1 MKIAIAQLNPVV
13 GDLTGNLELILAA
26 AREAQAAGA
35 DILLT
40 PELAL
45 TGYPPEDLL
54 LRPSFLL
61 ECRKMISRLIDE
73 VDGITLVVGYPHGN
87 SGECFNAAIV
97 IRDGN
102 VLGRYEKLALPN
114 DAVFDEVRY
123 FTPGAMPLVFE
134 QNGVKVGI
142 AICEDIWEV
151 DPAAAA
157 ADEGAELLLV
167 LNASP
172 YNQSKQSTRLSIA
185 AARVEENNF
194 PLIYCNQTGGQDELV
209 FDGHS
214 FALNKAGEMV
224 MQLPAFNSAL
234 GYIEFANGDL
244 LTGEITPDLSDEASV
259 YQALVC
265 GVRDYIGKNSFPGIL
280 LGLSGGIDSALTLA
294 IACDA
299 LGADKVHAVMMP
311 SRYTADISVNDSR
324 EMIARLG
331 CSYSEIDIW
340 PTYESLMA
348 GLEPHFAG
356 LPLDASE
363 ENLQSRI
370 RGTLLMAMSNKSG
383 KLVLTTGNK
392 SEMTTG
398 YATLYGDMA
407 GGFAVLKD
415 VAKTLVYRLS
425 VWRNQTDLYPQTD
438 VIPERIITRPPSAE
452 LRPDQ
457 KDQDS
462 LPPYDILDAILQA
475 YVEENL
481 SRAEIVK
488 LGYAQEDVDRV
499 VRLLRINEYKR
510 RQAPV
515 GPRVTHRAFGK
526 DWRMP
531 ITNRFTL

>member
-1 MKIAIAQLNPVV
+1 MKIAISQLNPVV
-13 GDLTGNLELILAA
+13 GDLSGNLELILAA
-26 AREAQAAGA
+26 ARDARTAGA

-54 LRPSFLL
+54 LRPAFLT
-61 ECRKMISRLIDE
+61 ECRKMIGRLIDE
-73 VDGITLVVGYPHGN
+73 VDDITLVIGHPLGN
-87 SGECFNAAIV
+87 TNECFNGATV

-102 VLGRYEKLALPN
+102 TLGRYEKMLLPN

-123 FTPGAMPLVFE
+123 FTPGVVPLVFE
-134 QNGVKVGI
+134 QNGIKVGL
-142 AICEDIWEV
+142 AICEDIWDI

-157 ADEGAELLLV
+157 TDEGAELLLV

-172 YNQSKQSTRLSIA
+172 YHKSKQSARLSIA
-185 AARVEENNF
+185 QARVDENSI
-194 PLIYCNQTGGQDELV
+194 PLVYCNMAGGQDELV

-214 FALNKAGEMV
+214 FALNKSGQLV
-224 MQLPAFNSAL
+224 VQLPAFEPSL
-234 GYIEFANGDL
+234 GFVEYHNGDL
-244 LTGEITPDLSDEASV
+244 QTGIITPNLCEEASI
-259 YQALVC
+259 YRALVT
-265 GVRDYIGKNSFPGIL
+265 GVRDYIGKNRFPGVL

-311 SRYTADISVNDSR
+311 SRYTADISVTDSR
-324 EMIARLG
+324 EMIQRVG
-331 CSYSEIDIW
+331 CQYSEIEIW
-340 PTYESLMA
+340 PMYEAFMN
-348 GLEPHFAG
+348 GLAPHFAG
-356 LPLDASE
+356 RELDATE

-370 RGTLLMAMSNKSG
+370 RGTLLMGLSNKSG

-425 VWRNQTDLYPQTD
+425 AWRNTQGEI
-438 VIPERIITRPPSAE
+438 IPERIITRPPSAE

-462 LPPYDILDAILQA
+462 LPPYEILDAILQA

-481 SRAEIVK
+481 SRAEIVAQ
-488 LGYAQEDVDRV
+488 GYTQADVDRV
-499 VRLLRINEYKR
+499 VHLLRINEYKR

>member
-1 MKIAIAQLNPVV
+1 MKIALAQINPIV
-13 GDLTGNLELILAA
+13 GDIDGNTELIFAA
-26 AREAQAAGA
+26 AREAAAAGA

-54 LRPSFLL
+54 LRPAFLQQ
-61 ECRKMISRLIDE
+61 CREKIARFIDE
-73 VDGITLVVGYPHGN
+73 LDGITLILGYPSVSGDEIFN
-87 SGECFNAAIV
+87 SACV

-102 VLGRYEKLALPN
+102 FLGRYDKLLLPN
-114 DAVFDEVRY
+114 NAVFDEVRY
-123 FTPGAMPLVFE
+123 FTPGCVPLVFE
-134 QNGVKVGI
+134 QNGVQVGI
-142 AICEDIWEV
+142 AICEDLWDTE
-151 DPAAAA
+151 PAAAA
-157 ADEGAELLLV
+157 KDEGAEVLLV

-172 YNQSKQSTRLSIA
+172 FHQAKQSTRREIA
-185 AARVEENNF
+185 QQRVEEND
-194 PLIYCNQTGGQDELV
+194 LALVYCNLVGGQDELV

-214 FALNKAGEMV
+214 FALNKSGELAL
-224 MQLPAFNSAL
+224 QLPAYRSQI
-234 GYIEFANGDL
+234 GYCDFIDGDL
-244 LTGEITPDLSDEASV
+244 QTASIAADESIEASI
-259 YQALVC
+259 YGALVL
-265 GVRDYIGKNSFPGIL
+265 GVQDYIGKNRFPGVL

-294 IACDA
+294 IAVDA
-299 LGADKVHAVMMP
+299 LGADRVHAVMMP

-324 EMIARLG
+324 EMIDILG
-331 CSYSEIDIW
+331 CQYSEIEIW
-340 PTYESLMA
+340 PMYESMMA
-348 GLEPHFAG
+348 GLKDEFSG
-356 LPLDASE
+356 TEMDATE

-370 RGTLLMAMSNKSG
+370 RGMLLMAMSNKGG

-425 VWRNQTDLYPQTD
+425 LWRNSQGV

-462 LPPYDILDAILQA
+462 LPEYAVLDAILAA

-481 SRAEIVK
+481 SIADIIAK
-488 LGYAQEDVDRV
+488 GYPEADVNKV
-499 VRLLRINEYKR
+499 VRLLKINEYKR

-515 GPRVTHRAFGK
+515 GPRITQRSFGK

-531 ITNRFTL
+531 ITQRFTR